1 MMRYLRS
8 HSRSLHLRHP
18 ASVGHRAREPEPV
31 PDWVVLRDRRRTDRL
46 IGLYHLKRR
55 PPALSTLCG
64 LEKGGWRRW
73 PTGLVR
79 PPEGMCCRK
88 CMDIA
93 TRMILEG
100 RIELDR

>member
-8 HSRSLHLRHP
+8 RSRPLHLRHP
-18 ASVGHRAREPEPV
+18 ASVGHRAKEAEPV

-64 LEKGGWRRW
+64 MEKGGWQSMAN
-73 PTGLVR
+73 GLGQTTWRHVLPKVHGHR
-79 PPEGMCCRK
+79 HTDDPGG
-88 CMDIA
+88 A
-93 TRMILEG
+93 H
-100 RIELDR
+100 